1 MQKSLSARTFSKIAN
16 SIWQTNLVFTLF
28 WVRGALSLSSSALL
42 LRDSR
47 RVNFGRERDAA
58 LGESFAALVIYGS
71 QNSIIIFH
79 ARLLLF

>member
-1 MQKSLSARTFSKIAN
+1 LANKFGVYIILGAR
-16 SIWQTNLVFTLF
+16 
-28 WVRGALSLSSSALL
+28 RSLSSSALL
-42 LRDSR
+42 LRDSS

-58 LGESFAALVIYGS
+58 LGGSFAALVIYGS